1 MTRRQIHAILLLMGS
16 AWLAVA
22 YLDAQWYWLN
32 RSDLWFAGLLIAALG
47 LHGLWKRDP
56 R

>member
-1 MTRRQIHAILLLMGS
+1 MTRRQIHAALFLVGLLWTVV
-16 AWLAVA
+16 AWQDQLP
-22 YLDAQWYWLN
+22 YWLN
-32 RSDLWFAGLLIAALG
+32 RSDAFYIGIVIMALG